1 MEFDVQNA
9 VGIPVRH
16 EDPGDLSGIVT
27 NLARVTAKGRQK
39 LANDPLTKAFL
50 ASALKLTEELF
61 LGTPNDAEEVRPTMS
76 YLSRPKV
83 LAQTL
88 ADSPDLIPTP
98 GKFRDRWTAHQHFL
112 ADFISYAL
120 TARHWSLHIAL
131 SRSAEEMLSSAEEFS
146 DSVHRIAYEDLKLVL
161 ELPAYRFQLL
171 AVASA
176 GADSVASEALSRMY
190 ATLSEAWTA
199 LYTQIF
205 KAHGVQFRPGISL
218 ETFNIILQATAEGLG
233 MRLLAGVD
241 EPILDHET
249 RSTIL
254 GTAAL
259 GLYLGFVDPGDGLTV
274 EEAAQ
279 KRILE

>member
-1 MEFDVQNA
+1 MEFDTTDSQEIA
-9 VGIPVRH
+9 VNYG
-16 EDPGDLSGIVT
+16 DPSDLSDIVT
-27 NLARVTAKGRQK
+27 NLARVTAKGRKK

-61 LGTPNDAEEVRPTMS
+61 ISPSSDDEEVRPTMS

-83 LAQTL
+83 LAQTIIN
-88 ADSPDLIPTP
+88 SPELMPTA
-98 GKFRDRWTAHQHFL
+98 GKFRDRWTAHQDFL

-131 SRSAEEMLSSAEEFS
+131 SQSAETMLRSPEDFSS
-146 DSVHRIAYEDLKLVL
+146 SVHRIAYEDLKLVL

-176 GADSVASEALSRMY
+176 SSDSVASEALAKMY
-190 ATLSEAWTA
+190 ATLTEAWTA
-199 LYTQIF
+199 LYSQVF
-205 KAHGVQFRPGISL
+205 LAHGIEFRPGVTL
-218 ETFNIILQATAEGLG
+218 ETFNIILQSTAEGLG
-233 MRLLAGVD
+233 MRLLSGVH
-241 EPILDHET
+241 EPILDHEQK
-249 RSTIL
+249 RTIL

-259 GLYLGFVDPGDGLTV
+259 ALYLAFVDAGDGLTV

-279 KRILE
+279 KRILG

>member
-1 MEFDVQNA
+1 MEFNKQN
-9 VGIPVRH
+9 V
-16 EDPGDLSGIVT
+16 EDLSVPYEEPADLSDIVT
-27 NLARVTAKGRQK
+27 NLARVTTRGRQK

-61 LGTPNDAEEVRPTMS
+61 LGSFGTADEIRPTMS

-88 ADSPDLIPTP
+88 ADSPDLDPTP
-98 GKFRDRWTAHQHFL
+98 GKFRDRWSAHQHFL

-131 SRSAEEMLSSAEEFS
+131 SKSAEEMLSSAEAFP
-146 DSVHRIAYEDLKLVL
+146 DAVHRVAYEDLKLVL

-176 GADSVASEALSRMY
+176 GTDSVASDALSKMY
-190 ATLSEAWTA
+190 ATLSESWTA

-205 KAHGVQFRPGISL
+205 KAHNIQFRPGISL
-218 ETFNIILQATAEGLG
+218 ETFNIILQSTAEGLG
-233 MRLLAGVD
+233 MRLLAGTN

-249 RSTIL
+249 KSSIL
-254 GTAAL
+254 GTAAM
-259 GLYLGFVDPGDGLTV
+259 GLYLGFVDPGDGLSV

-279 KRILE
+279 KRILQ